1 MKGYQLNM
9 YKLCMILNENGTEI
23 KQYLK
28 NKVIT
33 VVSYTVG
40 GNFSFVD
47 ISTGRSYTVRENI
60 IGVCYEN
67 GFLVIKNEKSTYCC
81 MALG

>member
-33 VVSYTVG
+33 IVSYTVG

-47 ISTGRSYTVRENI
+47 ISTGQSYTVRENI
-60 IGVCYEN
+60 IGVCFDN

-81 MALG
+81 MVLG